1 MTQKRKAYAPFSL
14 TSEAGVG
21 QTPVEG
27 YIDVNQMIYP
37 SVDTGVI
44 DETGQWQGVKASD
57 KEFIAFTK
65 DEVVPNSGEILT
77 PSTNPDGTWP
87 LDMTGFRKLFI
98 AIKPTRTGD
107 YTIKAIMGPDSVRF
121 ANLSP
126 VNAAATLRGSNPS
139 ATGNTLSNLFSA
151 AAESLTADVWNI
163 FIIGATNDE
172 LISQKLLQFSI
183 TNNSG
188 GNSDIECAFMRI
200 V

>member
-1 MTQKRKAYAPFSL
+1 MEKKRKAYAPFSL

-44 DETGQWQGVKASD
+44 DENGQWKGVKASD
-57 KEFIAFTK
+57 NEFNFFTK
-65 DEVVPNSGEILT
+65 DEVVANGQDILT
-77 PSTNPDGTWP
+77 PSTNPDGSWP
-87 LDMTGFRKLFI
+87 LDMTGYRDI
-98 AIKPTRTGD
+98 AIAINPSRTGN
-107 YTIKAIMGPDSVRF
+107 YAIEAVMGPDSVRY

-126 VNAAATLRGSNPS
+126 INPAATLRRSDPNHSPPDLENAFVDS
-139 ATGNTLSNLFSA
+139 AEA
-151 AAESLTADVWNI
+151 LTADVWNI
-163 FIIGATNDE
+163 FMIYSSLKN
-172 LISQKLLQFSI
+172 QKVLQFKI

-188 GNSDIECAFMRI
+188 GDANIECAFMRI